1 MLAELKL
8 KNTKE
13 IFFFVHFILILV
25 CKKKCLVWSVLIAF
39 WRTLILLEAAS
50 NVVRVR
56 FSLIAGHV
64 ADTSGVR
71 LWNFHNRS
79 SKKSDMTF
87 RSIINYN

>member
-25 CKKKCLVWSVLIAF
+25 CKKKCLVWSVIAF

-50 NVVRVR
+50 NVVRVQ

-64 ADTSGVR
+64 A
-71 LWNFHNRS
+71 
-79 SKKSDMTF
+79 
-87 RSIINYN
+87 

>member
-25 CKKKCLVWSVLIAF
+25 CKKKCLVWSVIAF
-39 WRTLILLEAAS
+39 WRTLILLEHVEAAS
-50 NVVRVR
+50 NVVRVQ

-64 ADTSGVR
+64 A
-71 LWNFHNRS
+71 
-79 SKKSDMTF
+79 
-87 RSIINYN
+87 